1 MGTITKLTRDPL
13 PLPRPALHTV
23 PPAAD
28 AREVDLSIA
37 IVTWN
42 SERWIDRC
50 LRAIPAACEGIAY
63 EIVLHD
69 NASAD
74 RTLQRVDPDAVNILR
89 GDRNLGFAAGIN
101 RTIAATRGRYVFLLN
116 PDCELAPRALTLL
129 FEFLEANPEV
139 AAAAPLLSD
148 ESGRSQREFQLRR
161 LPTLRTFV
169 HEVLLLDKMF
179 PTNGATARYRY
190 RDLDLDRP
198 NRIEQP
204 AAAALL
210 VRRNVFEEVGPLDE
224 QFEPAWFEDV
234 DYCRRFAAAGKEV
247 YTVPAAWARHF
258 GGASLEHISFGDF
271 TNVWYRNMMR
281 YAAKWWPVEQVETL
295 RWAIILGMLL
305 RIPAALLGFGHP
317 DLGRLEATR
326 AYLHVLKKAF
336 KRWGG
341 SSQSSS

>member
-1 MGTITKLTRDPL
+1 MRTITTLTRDTEP
-13 PLPRPALHTV
+13 PVRPALRTV
-23 PPAAD
+23 PPSAE

-42 SERWIDRC
+42 SERWIERC

-63 EIVLHD
+63 EVILHD

-74 RTLQRVDPDAVNILR
+74 RTLQRVGSDSVQILQA
-89 GDRNLGFAAGIN
+89 DRNLGFAAGMN
-101 RTIAATRGRYVFLLN
+101 RAIAATRGRYVFLLN
-116 PDCELAPRALTLL
+116 PDCELAPHALTLL
-129 FEFLEANPEV
+129 FEFLESNPEV
-139 AAAAPLLSD
+139 SAAAPLLSD
-148 ESGRSQREFQLRR
+148 ESGLSQREFQLRR
-161 LPTLRTFV
+161 LPMLRTFV

-179 PTNGATARYRY
+179 PTNGATAHYRY
-190 RDLDLDRP
+190 RDLDLDHP
-198 NRIEQP
+198 SRIEQP

-210 VRRNVFEEVGPLDE
+210 MRRKAFDEVGPLDE

-234 DYCRRFAAAGKEV
+234 DYCRRLAAAGKQV
-247 YTVPAAWARHF
+247 YAVPAAWARHF

-281 YAAKWWPVEQVETL
+281 YAVKWWPASQVETL
-295 RWAIILGMLL
+295 RWVIILGMLL
-305 RIPAALLGFGHP
+305 RIPAALLGFGHR
-317 DLGRLEATR
+317 DVSRWEATR
-326 AYLHVLKKAF
+326 AYLRVLEKAF